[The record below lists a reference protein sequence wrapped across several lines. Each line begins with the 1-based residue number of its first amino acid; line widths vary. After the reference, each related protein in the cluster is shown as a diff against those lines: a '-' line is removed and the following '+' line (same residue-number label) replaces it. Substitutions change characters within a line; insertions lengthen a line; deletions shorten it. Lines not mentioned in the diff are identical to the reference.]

1 VNASRLR
8 AAGLAAL
15 LALAAVFGQSPASAA
30 AATPAFSDIA
40 DSRFRTQIE
49 WLAAEDITHGCGD
62 GRFCPDGLVTRAQM
76 ASFLVRFLSLPPA
89 ARDAFSDDD
98 SSRHE
103 ASINALAAADLTFGC
118 ESDTYCPNGRVTRAQ
133 MATFLSRAAH
143 LPASGGD
150 HFVDD
155 ERSKHEDR
163 INRVA
168 ASGITA
174 GCGTYAYCPDGLVT
188 RGQMAAFLYRIDRPT
203 DAPPVLPNRSAL
215 PTCRY
220 DDVMTTRKSQ
230 KDHATT
236 LLDTIYRLPS
246 SYAPTDL
253 VDTSAAGAN
262 AGYRIRRVALD
273 DFTALVSA
281 ARASG
286 HPIRVISAYR
296 SYASQVAT
304 FADWVRKSGEAA
316 ALRRS
321 ARPGHSEHQL
331 GTTLDVTHAGGSA
344 GWNYADWASHPT
356 GAWMRDNAWRYGFV
370 MSYPKSSPFTD
381 RCYDYEPWHYRYV
394 GRDMAR
400 DVHTAGISLREWI
413 WRLYGP

>member
-1 VNASRLR
+1 MTQHPLR
-8 AAGLAAL
+8 AAVVAAFLAFG
-15 LALAAVFGQSPASAA
+15 AVIGSAPAPVAA
-30 AATPAFSDIA
+30 AAPTFSDIA
-40 DSRFRTQIE
+40 GSRFRTQIE
-49 WLAAEDITHGCGD
+49 WLAAEGITNGCGG

-76 ASFLVRFLSLPPA
+76 ASFLVRFLDVPPSSA
-89 ARDAFSDDD
+89 DPFTDDER
-98 SSRHE
+98 SRHE
-103 ASINALAAADLTFGC
+103 SAINALAAANLTFGC
-118 ESDTYCPNGRVTRAQ
+118 GSSTFCPNGRVTRAQ
-133 MATFLSRAAH
+133 MATFLSRAAR
-143 LPASGGD
+143 LPAAPGD

-163 INRVA
+163 INRA
-168 ASGITA
+168 AAAGVTA
-174 GCGTYAYCPDGLVT
+174 GCGTYAYCPDGVLT
-188 RGQMAAFLYRIDRPT
+188 RAQMAAFLYRIGHPVA
-203 DAPPVLPNRSAL
+203 APPVLPERAPL
-215 PTCRY
+215 PACRY
-220 DDVMTTRKSQ
+220 DDVMTSRRAQ

-246 SYAPTDL
+246 TYAPTDL

-262 AGYRIRRVALD
+262 GGHRIRRVALD
-273 DFTALVSA
+273 DFSALVQA

-286 HPIRVISAYR
+286 RPIRVISAYR

-304 FADWVRKSGEAA
+304 FADWVRRRGETA
-316 ALRRS
+316 ALRGS

-344 GWNYADWASHPT
+344 GWNYADWASNPT

-370 MSYPKSSPFTD
+370 MSYPKSSSFAE

-400 DVHTAGISLREWI
+400 DVHTAKISLREWI